1 MTTERQKM
9 KEEIEFVVRARLGM
23 TDEPGARDSLA
34 NALSHRLIRASQDRA
49 SCAGS
54 FEVVEVHQ
62 LSREQSRAVR
72 MVTATAQNGGSVP
85 GTMEE
90 VDEGLRPI
98 LGGSNGSWFV
108 AARKIAQRDGVG
120 IGKWMRS
127 AIERAVESA

>member
-1 MTTERQKM
+1 M
-9 KEEIEFVVRARLGM
+9 KEEVEFVVRARLDM

-90 VDEGLRPI
+90 VAEGLRPI
-98 LGGSNGSWFV
+98 LGGSNGLRFV
-108 AARKIAQRDGVG
+108 AD
-120 IGKWMRS
+120 S
-127 AIERAVESA
+127 AKQNA